1 MNEKTAEKKQA
12 RRERGG
18 EHAQIRTREETHAR
32 AFLSRRVK
40 LDRHIMSRTGNM
52 VILPSK

>member
-32 AFLSRRVK
+32 AFFSRRVK